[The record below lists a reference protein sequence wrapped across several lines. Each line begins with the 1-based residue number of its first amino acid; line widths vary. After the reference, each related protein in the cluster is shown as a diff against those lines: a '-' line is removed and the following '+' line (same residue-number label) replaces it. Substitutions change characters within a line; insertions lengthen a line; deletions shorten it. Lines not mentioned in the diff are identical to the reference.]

1 MGSELQAPL
10 RQPGEHAGTTFGC
23 RKLLLLGLTLCKIET
38 GAVLLDEL
46 DDAAAAAPE
55 APEDDEDDAEP
66 APALSS
72 SKFRNEDGCR

>member
-10 RQPGEHAGTTFGC
+10 RQPGEHAGTRSAAESFFF
-23 RKLLLLGLTLCKIET
+23 LVLLCKIET

-72 SKFRNEDGCR
+72 SKFRNEDGC

>member
-1 MGSELQAPL
+1 M
-10 RQPGEHAGTTFGC
+10 
-23 RKLLLLGLTLCKIET
+23 
-38 GAVLLDEL
+38 LLDEL

-72 SKFRNEDGCR
+72 SKFRNEDGWTDVDDGESGARGLGEQQ